1 MSSTFSSSSS
11 SSSQNMALPSLCIP
25 RVFKNITRERIMF
38 VFKSLGLGEIDRI
51 DLVQK
56 TTEAGQEF
64 QRVFIHF
71 KQWGTSAEAV
81 KARERIMAG
90 KEIKIVY
97 DDPWF
102 WKVSM
107 NRSVVRQKPADASA
121 ACDFARS
128 NRGPPRRRA
137 LPRMEIS
144 TDEDDNEDKDEAL
157 LVRKVASQK
166 AASADLQVPTTPR
179 DDPPDLEAPPTPRK
193 VQQPHEDPESL
204 QEEAG
209 VMLNYEGANMTMP
222 AKRVRV
228 PKKLSVP
235 PPTLQRSSSQYDP
248 DYELGC

>member
-1 MSSTFSSSSS
+1 
-11 SSSQNMALPSLCIP
+11 MALPSLCIP

-144 TDEDDNEDKDEAL
+144 TDEDEGEDKDEAL
-157 LVRKVASQK
+157 LARKAASQKAASQK
-166 AASADLQVPTTPR
+166 AASAALQVPTTPR

-193 VQQPHEDPESL
+193 VQQLHEDHESL

-235 PPTLQRSSSQYDP
+235 PPPTLQRSSSQYEP